1 MKKTCSILLILVLLF
16 ACITP
21 AHAAQIPSVS
31 PLWENTSQAYLSF
44 TILESGESSF
54 TVTIIGNSSAIL
66 ISTVTYLEQK
76 VGSSWVRVDI
86 GTTNNELLYRTTNS
100 YVRKNYTHTF
110 TERGE
115 YRAVCDVT
123 VYGTAENETFTL
135 TNTCDY

>member
-1 MKKTCSILLILVLLF
+1 MKKTCSILLILVLLV

-21 AHAAQIPSVS
+21 AHAAQIPSVT
-31 PLWENTSQAYLSF
+31 PLYENTSNATLSF
-44 TILESGESSF
+44 TITESGEASF
-54 TVTIIGNSSAIL
+54 TVNISSDSSAIM

-100 YVRKNYTHTF
+100 YLHKNYTHTL
-110 TERGE
+110 TSRGE

-123 VYGTAENETFTL
+123 VYGTAANDVFTL

>member
-1 MKKTCSILLILVLLF
+1 MKKTCSILLTLVLLF

-31 PLWENTSQAYLSF
+31 PLWVNTSQASIAF
-44 TILESGESSF
+44 GIDETGEATIVV
-54 TVTIIGNSSAIL
+54 TVIGKSSAFM

-115 YRAVCDVT
+115 YRAVCEVT